1 MILLNIILLNYATMF
16 FDFLQKSSE
25 ICVRFPFCLIACFG
39 VGINISE
46 EQYLWPF
53 LELMACNRFLCFVHN
68 NYSSCF
74 GRNAS
79 KDPNF
84 DFSRLCHLIVG
95 VYAAGL

>member
-53 LELMACNRFLCFVHN
+53 LEFVAYTRFLCFVHV

-74 GRNAS
+74 GRNTS

-84 DFSRLCHLIVG
+84 NFSRLWTL
-95 VYAAGL
+95 L